1 MPAPQTGQT
10 PRAMGRPLALVVYVT
25 RCIGWCSRQRAHH
38 PISSPLRVSCASAS
52 ESSDAAAGVGC
63 SAAPMSPFA
72 VGGGA
77 SSGDPGAPGA
87 AGGGASSGD
96 PGDRA
101 RRVAAL
107 PPATRRT
114 GRDGRATAG
123 TGCSAAP
130 MSPFAVG
137 GGASSGD
144 PGAPGVTAA
153 LRRARG
159 ALPLRC
165 PRSLWVA
172 RFLRRLRCT
181 GAAEWRGCGGAGRRS
196 GGWRRFLRRLRCT
209 GRGGWRRS
217 RGCRRRGRWRQGR
230 WRGCRYCAARCDQ
243 RLPSPGDFPPH
254 QPQDRHNCR
263 QAQQTP
269 DG

>member
-72 VGGGA
+72 VGG
-77 SSGDPGAPGA
+77 
-87 AGGGASSGD
+87 
-96 PGDRA
+96 
-101 RRVAAL
+101 V
-107 PPATRRT
+107 T
-114 GRDGRATAG
+114 
-123 TGCSAAP
+123 
-130 MSPFAVG
+130 
-137 GGASSGD
+137 SSGD
-144 PGAPGVTAA
+144 PGAPGVTGGNAA
-153 LRRARG
+153 AG
-159 ALPLRC
+159 AGCAAVSSSPFGSGGVVS
-165 PRSLWVA
+165 PGNA
-172 RFLRRLRCT
+172 GAP
-181 GAAEWRGCGGAGRRS
+181 GAAGGAAAGAGCAAVSSSPFGSGGRCFTWGRR
-196 GGWRRFLRRLRCT
+196 RT
-209 GRGGWRRS
+209 GRGGRRYGG
-217 RGCRRRGRWRQGR
+217 RGWMRRGGWRQGR
-230 WRGCRYCAARCDQ
+230 SDGRRCCAARCDQ